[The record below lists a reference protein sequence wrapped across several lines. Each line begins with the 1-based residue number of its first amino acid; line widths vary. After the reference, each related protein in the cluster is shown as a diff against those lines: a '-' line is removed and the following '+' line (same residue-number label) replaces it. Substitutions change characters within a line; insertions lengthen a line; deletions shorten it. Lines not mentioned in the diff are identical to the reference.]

1 MALTTLTDYKAFNG
15 ITGTANDTALGAI
28 VTAVNAKVARYLDR
42 TIETGTFTE
51 FYSGTG
57 GETLRLKN
65 YPITSITSVEERD
78 DSGSYTTLDS
88 GEYRFNSASG
98 LLFRIGARAGIVRS
112 SFEDDAPRARVGIWP
127 CWADGFD
134 NYRVV
139 YVGGFAAVPAD
150 LQMAIY
156 TVIDEVVASRGR
168 GTSVTSES
176 IGSYSYTLGAVDD
189 AWQRYQMLFD
199 AWRRLA

>member
-15 ITGTANDTALGAI
+15 ITGTANDTALGVI
-28 VTAVNAKVARYLDR
+28 VTAVNAKVARYIDR

-78 DSGSYTTLDS
+78 DSGSYTTLAS
-88 GEYRFNSASG
+88 GEYRFNAESG

-112 SFEDDAPRARVGIWP
+112 SFEDDAPRTRVGIWP
-127 CWADGFD
+127 CWAPGFD

-139 YVGGFAAVPAD
+139 YVGGFATVPAD

-176 IGSYSYTLGAVDD
+176 IGAFSYTLGAVED
-189 AWQRYQMLFD
+189 AWKRYESLFLG
-199 AWRRLA
+199 WRRLA